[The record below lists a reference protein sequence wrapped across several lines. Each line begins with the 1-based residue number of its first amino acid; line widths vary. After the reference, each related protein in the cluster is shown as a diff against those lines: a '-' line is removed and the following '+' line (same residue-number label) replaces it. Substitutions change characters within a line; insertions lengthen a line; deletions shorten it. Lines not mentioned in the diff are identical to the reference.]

1 MKEMTVKEME
11 KLHGRHSK
19 PLHNISL
26 KYKIAMMT
34 ALVALIPM
42 ITLACLMVF
51 FYNRAIMERGNR
63 QIQEGIKIMS
73 DRISAVIDNGT
84 VCSNNFT
91 ISLSSYYNDRT
102 MKEVTRES
110 RILAEM
116 GQDLLI
122 YRGISSIVFLDDEG
136 LFIASDPKLVEVE
149 DDIRNSE
156 YVSLLQGTNG
166 KTILMDAEN
175 NPMSREDK
183 EVITLG
189 KKVINTV
196 TGASLGYVLINM
208 DKENL
213 IESAES
219 EISYYFLF
227 DNKGYCISKDEK
239 RDVLE
244 SGELQGKIYNGA
256 VLRYDNETYLIGKK
270 EIETYHWTLVGIT
283 NINKFNVSG
292 EELRFIMLITS
303 GVAAALLLVSIFL
316 SVTLITRP
324 LIVLHDGAEK
334 ISEGD
339 MSVRF
344 HFKTRDEIGQLG
356 RIFNYMTER
365 NRELLIQ
372 VDEEAKKKREYELSL
387 IQEQVKPHF
396 LYNTLDII
404 IMLIEMSRSREA
416 ARVTQ
421 KLANYYKNSLS
432 GSEEIISI
440 EREVQITRDYL
451 DLQVMRYGDK
461 FKYSFDIDEEILGC
475 DIPKMTLQPLVEN
488 AIYHGLKYKEDWGS
502 IEISGK
508 VGENK
513 DAVIVVKDDGIG
525 IDPSRLIS
533 MQDILKRGEILED
546 DEKKHFGVYS
556 VDHRIRL
563 YFGDEYGINIESIH
577 GEGTT
582 ITIRVPMEK
591 K

>member
-1 MKEMTVKEME
+1 MSEMTVKEME
-11 KLHGRHSK
+11 KLHGRRGK
-19 PLHNISL
+19 FFLNISL
-26 KYKIAMMT
+26 KYKMAMMT

-42 ITLACLMVF
+42 ITLSCLMVL

-63 QIQEGIKIMS
+63 QIQESIKIMS

-91 ISLSSYYNDRT
+91 ISLSSFYNDRA
-102 MKEVTRES
+102 MKQVTRES

-136 LFIASDPKLVEVE
+136 LFITSDPKLTGIEE
-149 DDIRNSE
+149 NIRNSE
-156 YVSLLQGTNG
+156 YISILKGTNG

-183 EVITLG
+183 EVVTLG
-189 KKVINTV
+189 KRVINTV
-196 TGASLGYVLINM
+196 TGAGLGYVLINM

-227 DNKGYCISKDEK
+227 DNKGYCISKEEK
-239 RDVLE
+239 KDVLE
-244 SGELQGKIYNGA
+244 NGELQDKIYNGA
-256 VLRYDNETYLIGKK
+256 VLRYDDETYLIGTK
-270 EIETYHWTLVGIT
+270 EIETYHWNLVGIT
-283 NINKFNVSG
+283 NIDKFNVSRD
-292 EELRFIMLITS
+292 ELRFIMLVTS
-303 GVAAALLLVSIFL
+303 GVAAALLLVSILL

-324 LIVLHDGAEK
+324 LVVLHDGAEK

-372 VDEEAKKKREYELSL
+372 VDEEAKKKREYELAL

-404 IMLIEMSRSREA
+404 IMLIEMNRSREA

-432 GSEEIISI
+432 GSEEIIKV

-461 FKYSFDIDEEILGC
+461 FKYSFDIDEEILRC

-502 IEISGK
+502 IEITGK
-508 VGENK
+508 VSDNN
-513 DAVIVVKDDGIG
+513 AIIVVKDDGIG
-525 IDPSRLIS
+525 IDPARLIS
-533 MQDILKRGEILED
+533 MQDILKRGEMLED

-563 YFGDEYGINIESIH
+563 YFGDEYGITIESVH
-577 GEGTT
+577 EEGTT
-582 ITIRVPMEK
+582 IIIKVPMEK
-591 K
+591 